1 MKKPYTRL
9 STKVKTKTKL
19 QHKLRAVVAAGV
31 FAAGVFTVAMVYTL
45 AGDSEESIANNKING
60 IETLAEY
67 KFRKQIELKSS
78 ELPQNETLHK
88 FPVMISISDADLKSV
103 SNGGKVTS
111 DAGNDF
117 RFTKADGI
125 TLLNYEIEKY
135 DPVAGTLQAWVQID
149 SLNKETKPV
158 FLYFNN
164 KYAANESGQN
174 AWNKTY
180 KGVWHLRGLLST
192 KTPWSNQVTAVPPAS
207 DSKDVY
213 VAAEKNASQFPCL
226 NTAEDV
232 DITGDLSVSAWVR
245 IDDKKEQTIL
255 TNQSGFNGGYRL
267 SVSKDRRVEFSI
279 SNENAV
285 TASINAEETGKQLEK
300 GRWYYV
306 AAVYSDKGDSMATY
320 INGVKDRSIQTEI
333 SLAGSSDPL
342 QIGREPNRK
351 MYYFGGLLDE
361 VHVANVVRSSEWI
374 STEFKNQS
382 NPALF
387 AKAGATESI
396 IQQIAMSLLTFDAEV
411 QGSTVELKWITVNE
425 IENESFTIERSIDG
439 VNFEPIGTK
448 PGAGNSNDVL
458 SYQFRDA
465 KARVGTNYYR
475 VKLTNASGETE
486 YSMITPVNIED
497 ATAESVKIE
506 SPQPNPF
513 DKEFEVSYSVP
524 QEGKAVLKLMN
535 LKGEILHTEEVA
547 CNKQTEQHFRFKAEP
562 ELKPGVYFFQVA
574 QNESSDQVKLIKRL

>member
-9 STKVKTKTKL
+9 STKVKAKTKL
-19 QHKLRAVVAAGV
+19 QHKLRAVIAAGV
-31 FAAGVFTVAMVYTL
+31 FAAGVFGVALVYNIV
-45 AGDSEESIANNKING
+45 GDSEQSIANNRFNG

-67 KFRKQIELKSS
+67 KFRKKIEFKAS
-78 ELPQNETLHK
+78 ELPQNETLQK
-88 FPVMISISDADLKSV
+88 FPVMVSIADVDLKSV

-207 DSKDVY
+207 ESKDVY
-213 VAAEKNASQFPCL
+213 VAAEKNSSQFPCL

-245 IDDKKEQTIL
+245 VDDRKEQTII

-267 SVSKDRRVEFSI
+267 SISKDRRVEFSI

-300 GRWYYV
+300 GRWYFV

-320 INGVKDRSIQTEI
+320 INGVHDRSLQTDI

-351 MYYFGGLLDE
+351 LYYFGGLLDE
-361 VHVANVVRSSEWI
+361 VHVANVVRSNEWI

-382 NPALF
+382 NPTHF
-387 AKAGATESI
+387 ATTGVTESI
-396 IQQIAMSLLTFDAEV
+396 IQQIAMSLLTFDAEA
-411 QGSTVELKWITVNE
+411 QGNTVELKWITVNE
-425 IENESFTIERSIDG
+425 IENESFTIERSLDG

-547 CNKQTEQHFRFKAEP
+547 CSKQTEQHFRFKAEP

>member
-19 QHKLRAVVAAGV
+19 QHKLRAVIAAGV
-31 FAAGVFTVAMVYTL
+31 FAAGVFGVALVYNVV
-45 AGDSEESIANNKING
+45 GDYEQSIANNKFNG

-67 KFRKQIELKSS
+67 KFRKKIELKASD
-78 ELPQNETLHK
+78 LPQNETLHK
-88 FPVMISISDADLKSV
+88 FPVMISIADADLKSV

-111 DAGNDF
+111 DVGNDF

-135 DPVAGTLQAWVQID
+135 DPVAGTLQAWVQMD

-192 KTPWSNQVTAVPPAS
+192 KTPWSNQVTAIPPAS

-213 VAAEKNASQFPCL
+213 VAAEKNSSQFPCL

-245 IDDKKEQTIL
+245 VDDRKEQTIL

-267 SVSKDRRVEFSI
+267 SISKDRRIEFSI

-285 TASINAEETGKQLEK
+285 MASINAEETGKQLEK
-300 GRWYYV
+300 GRWYFV

-320 INGVKDRSIQTEI
+320 IDGVRDRSLQTDI

-351 MYYFGGLLDE
+351 LYYFGGLLDE
-361 VHVANVVRSSEWI
+361 VHVANVVRSNEWI

-382 NPALF
+382 NPTLF
-387 AKAGATESI
+387 ATVGATESI
-396 IQQIAMSLLTFDAEV
+396 IQQIAMSLLTFDAEA
-411 QGSTVELKWITVNE
+411 QGNTVELKWITVNE
-425 IENESFTIERSIDG
+425 IENESFTIERSLDG
-439 VNFEPIGTK
+439 VNFESIGTK

-458 SYQFRDA
+458 SYRFRDA
-465 KARVGTNYYR
+465 KAQIGTNYYR

-524 QEGKAVLKLMN
+524 QEGKAVLKLLN
-535 LKGEILHTEEVA
+535 LRGEILHTEEVA
-547 CNKQTEQHFRFKAEP
+547 CSKQTEQHFRFKAEP

>member
-19 QHKLRAVVAAGV
+19 QHKLRTVIAASV
-31 FAAGVFTVAMVYTL
+31 FAAGVCSVALVYHMI
-45 AGDSEESIANNKING
+45 GDTEQSIANNKFNG

-67 KFRKQIELKSS
+67 KFRKKIEINSAD
-78 ELPQNETLHK
+78 LPQNETLQK
-88 FPVMISISDADLKSV
+88 FPVMVSISDADLKSV
-103 SNGGKVTS
+103 SHGGKVTS

-135 DPVAGTLQAWVQID
+135 DPAAGTLQAWVQVD
-149 SLNKETKPV
+149 SLNKDTKQV

-192 KTPWSNQVTAVPPAS
+192 KTPWSNQVSAVPPAS

-213 VAAEKNASQFPCL
+213 VASEKNSSQVPCL

-232 DITGDLSVSAWVR
+232 DITGELSISAWVR
-245 IDDKKEQTIL
+245 IDDKKEQTIVS
-255 TNQSGFNGGYRL
+255 NQSGFNGGYRL
-267 SVSKDRRVEFSI
+267 SVSKDRRIEFSV

-285 TASINAEETGKQLEK
+285 YASIAGEETGKQLEK
-300 GRWYYV
+300 GRWYYI
-306 AAVYSDKGDSMATY
+306 AAVYSDKGDSMTTY
-320 INGVKDRSIQTEI
+320 VDGKRDRSIQTEI

-351 MYYFGGLLDE
+351 LYYFGGLLDE
-361 VHVANVVRSSEWI
+361 VHIANVIRSNEWI
-374 STEFKNQS
+374 STEFKNQQ
-382 NPALF
+382 NPVLF
-387 AKAGATESI
+387 AKVGATESI

-411 QGSTVELKWITVNE
+411 QGNTVELKWITVNE

-439 VNFEPIGTK
+439 VNFESIGTK
-448 PGAGNSNDVL
+448 PGAGNSNEVL
-458 SYQFRDA
+458 NYQFRDA
-465 KARVGTNYYR
+465 KAQAGTNYYR
-475 VKLTNASGETE
+475 VKLTNASGELE

-497 ATAESVKIE
+497 ASAEAVKIE

-524 QEGKAVLKLMN
+524 LEGKATLKLLN
-535 LKGEILHTEEVA
+535 LRGEVLHTEEVE
-547 CNKQTEQHFRFKAEP
+547 CNKQSEQRFRFKAEP
-562 ELKPGVYFFQVA
+562 QLKPGVYFFQVA

>member
-9 STKVKTKTKL
+9 STKVKAKTKL

-31 FAAGVFTVAMVYTL
+31 FAAGVFGIALVYNL
-45 AGDSEESIANNKING
+45 IGDSEKSIANNKFNG

-67 KFRKQIELKSS
+67 KFRKKIELKAS
-78 ELPQNETLHK
+78 ELPQNETLLK
-88 FPVMISISDADLKSV
+88 FPIMISVADADLKSI
-103 SNGGKVTS
+103 SHGGKVTS
-111 DAGNDF
+111 DLGNDF

-135 DPVAGTLQAWVQID
+135 DPVAGTLQAWVQMD
-149 SLNKETKPV
+149 SLSKETKPV
-158 FLYFNN
+158 YLYFNN

-174 AWNKTY
+174 AWNKSY

-192 KTPWSNQVTAVPPAS
+192 KTPWANQVTAIPPAS
-207 DSKDVY
+207 ESKDVY
-213 VAAEKNASQFPCL
+213 VAAEKNSSQFPCL

-245 IDDKKEQTIL
+245 IDDRKEQTIL

-267 SVSKDRRVEFSI
+267 SISKDRRVEFSI

-300 GRWYYV
+300 GRWYFV
-306 AAVYSDKGDSMATY
+306 AAVYSDKGDSMVTY
-320 INGVKDRSIQTEI
+320 IDGQRDRSLQTDI

-351 MYYFGGLLDE
+351 LYYFGGLLDE
-361 VHVANVVRSSEWI
+361 VHVANVVRSNEWI

-382 NPALF
+382 NPTLF
-387 AKAGATESI
+387 ATAGATESI

-411 QGSTVELKWITVNE
+411 QGNTVALKWITVNE

-439 VNFEPIGTK
+439 VNFESIGTK
-448 PGAGNSNDVL
+448 PGAGNSNEVL

-465 KARVGTNYYR
+465 KAQVGTNYYR

-497 ATAESVKIE
+497 ATAEAVKVE

-524 QEGKAVLKLMN
+524 QEGKAVLKLLN
-535 LKGEILHTEEVA
+535 LRGEVLHTEEVA
-547 CNKQTEQHFRFKAEP
+547 CSKQTEQRFRFKAEP